1 MVETAKAVLLQ
12 PFADNMPGERLTPAA
27 LGAHPAPDRRRRQQ
41 DARRCERKEN
51 PRLKPERLYVAALE
65 GIEKVPVPQIE
76 QHLHKQL
83 QENNADKEDDENR
96 GPRNVF
102 PPKAGGRSPEARQQ
116 LPLVEIRGEQKSD
129 RVHIFYFRE
138 YANTRY
144 TSAAYQAIFFTS

>member
-1 MVETAKAVLLQ
+1 MSIS
-12 PFADNMPGERLTPAA
+12 
-27 LGAHPAPDRRRRQQ
+27 APPPLSTVCGDGREASRQ
-41 DARRCERKEN
+41 DALRIR
-51 PRLKPERLYVAALE
+51 AALE